1 MTKAPGSGMARY
13 SRKARIGGE
22 AAVADAAH
30 QQSSFGVHTR
40 AKTLALKRLQESS
53 PADAY
58 SYLQLRSRR
67 LQKHLPAP
75 SSVRSRP
82 AAKNTPSANPNSGRT
97 PKFISNPPAGMGES
111 PVTSDSAASVS
122 MRNRCLKKAK
132 ASSEAAAAAVPEV
145 SSKDRAGSEASYGE
159 NVLELEASSSNLLR
173 TVFVHGESSSNL
185 LGCRSARESTPCS
198 LIRNSETIGSPGS
211 TTRPTKFTVSSK
223 RQASPIVP
231 TGPEMEE
238 LFAGPEQLQQ
248 RRFMER
254 YNFDVAKDQP
264 LPGRYE
270 WVKLDS

>member
-159 NVLELEASSSNLLR
+159 NVLELEAS
-173 TVFVHGESSSNL
+173 
-185 LGCRSARESTPCS
+185 RSARESTPCS
-198 LIRNSETIGSPGS
+198 LKRNSETIGSPGS

-231 TGPEMEE
+231 TDPEMEE

>member
-1 MTKAPGSGMARY
+1 MTKAPGSGMPRYARQ
-13 SRKARIGGE
+13 ARISGE

-53 PADAY
+53 PAEAY
-58 SYLQLRSRR
+58 SYLQLRNRR

-75 SSVRSRP
+75 SSVRSRS
-82 AAKNTPSANPNSGRT
+82 AAKYTLSANPNSGRT
-97 PKFISNPPAGMGES
+97 PKFNSNPPAGMGES
-111 PVTSDSAASVS
+111 RVNSDSAGSVS

-132 ASSEAAAAAVPEV
+132 ASSEAAVAVREA
-145 SSKDRAGSEASYGE
+145 SSKDDAGSEASFGE
-159 NVLELEASSSNLLR
+159 NVLELEAS
-173 TVFVHGESSSNL
+173 
-185 LGCRSARESTPCS
+185 RSARESTPCS
-198 LIRNSETIGSPGS
+198 LTRNSDTIGSPGS

-231 TGPEMEE
+231 TDPEMEE

-248 RRFMER
+248 SRFIER

>member
-1 MTKAPGSGMARY
+1 MTKAPGSGMAKY
-13 SRKARIGGE
+13 ARQVRISGE

-53 PADAY
+53 PAEAY
-58 SYLQLRSRR
+58 SYLQLRNRR

-82 AAKNTPSANPNSGRT
+82 AAKNTLSANPNSGPT
-97 PKFISNPPAGMGES
+97 PKFSSNPPAGMGES
-111 PVTSDSAASVS
+111 RVNSDSAGSVS

-132 ASSEAAAAAVPEV
+132 ASSEAAVAVPEA
-145 SSKDRAGSEASYGE
+145 SSKDDAGSEASFGE
-159 NVLELEASSSNLLR
+159 NVLELEAS
-173 TVFVHGESSSNL
+173 
-185 LGCRSARESTPCS
+185 RSARESTPCS
-198 LIRNSETIGSPGS
+198 LTRNSDTIGSPGS

-231 TGPEMEE
+231 TDPEMEE

-248 RRFMER
+248 SRFIER